1 MLDSVGKY
9 LSLQEALED
18 HKKDLKS
25 KISSRHVQY
34 SCGEAVPSEKRGTKR
49 VSDID
54 VSQGEQAVKG
64 YMSTVSVAQNSDQ
77 SDSLSCPSELD
88 FSLQPLRAC
97 TPHTSSISSSSKSSF
112 ENSES
117 RIRPEI
123 SVLSESS
130 SIEKAPIAE
139 QSDISGSMA
148 AQGDVGSM
156 AEQGDLS
163 GSMAEQGDLSG
174 PIAEQ
179 GDVSGPIA
187 EQGDVSGPIPE
198 QGDVSGPIA
207 EQGDVSGPISEQGDV
222 SGPIPEQGDVS
233 GPIPEQSDV
242 SGPIAEQGDV
252 SGLHSDV
259 VDVGEGDDEKETW
272 PGFKRVGDNID
283 KTIKPRDMRINNQ
296 ANSVHYFNVYAVG
309 DRINFSHLSSNAGYD
324 GGTLFHL
331 RNVINRRI
339 VVTNVKKDLNSCEE
353 FMELVTT
360 AHVLS
365 AAIEITKLMTYQAYL

>member
-1 MLDSVGKY
+1 
-9 LSLQEALED
+9 
-18 HKKDLKS
+18 
-25 KISSRHVQY
+25 
-34 SCGEAVPSEKRGTKR
+34 
-49 VSDID
+49 
-54 VSQGEQAVKG
+54 
-64 YMSTVSVAQNSDQ
+64 MSTVSVAQNSDQ

-88 FSLQPLRAC
+88 FSLQPLHAS

-117 RIRPEI
+117 PIRPEI

-139 QSDISGSMA
+139 QGDISGSMA

-174 PIAEQ
+174 PYAEQ

-272 PGFKRVGDNID
+272 PGFKLVGDNID

-296 ANSVHYFNVYAVG
+296 ANSVHYFNFYAVR
-309 DRINFSHLSSNAGYD
+309 DRINFSHLSSNAGMISPEDIKFDAYYPSSD
-324 GGTLFHL
+324 DDNKLL
-331 RNVINRRI
+331 
-339 VVTNVKKDLNSCEE
+339 LNFEI
-353 FMELVTT
+353 LVTRILVK
-360 AHVLS
+360 HLPGMEKLS
-365 AAIEITKLMTYQAYL
+365 NKVTDHISHKYSSYQVT

>member
-1 MLDSVGKY
+1 
-9 LSLQEALED
+9 
-18 HKKDLKS
+18 
-25 KISSRHVQY
+25 
-34 SCGEAVPSEKRGTKR
+34 
-49 VSDID
+49 
-54 VSQGEQAVKG
+54 
-64 YMSTVSVAQNSDQ
+64 
-77 SDSLSCPSELD
+77 
-88 FSLQPLRAC
+88 
-97 TPHTSSISSSSKSSF
+97 
-112 ENSES
+112 
-117 RIRPEI
+117 
-123 SVLSESS
+123 
-130 SIEKAPIAE
+130 
-139 QSDISGSMA
+139 MA

-163 GSMAEQGDLSG
+163 GSMAKQGDLSG

-252 SGLHSDV
+252 SGPIPELGDVSGPIAEQGDVSGLHSDV

-272 PGFKRVGDNID
+272 PGFKLVGDNID

-296 ANSVHYFNVYAVG
+296 ANSVHYFNVYAVR
-309 DRINFSHLSSNAGYD
+309 DRINFSHLSSNAGMISPEDIKFDAYYPSSD
-324 GGTLFHL
+324 DDNKLL
-331 RNVINRRI
+331 
-339 VVTNVKKDLNSCEE
+339 LNFEI
-353 FMELVTT
+353 LVTRILVK
-360 AHVLS
+360 HLPGMEKLS
-365 AAIEITKLMTYQAYL
+365 NKVTDLISHKYSSNMTQKSKVVCSHTYVVPNSTFVIVSLLM